1 MKTVR
6 DACQLQPNALSIR
19 LSDQIEQLDQ
29 LIDAEGDG
37 DAFFAKTHITQGMQD
52 LISEG
57 IARLPASP
65 RRPSSISSRPWAVAK
80 RICWSAS
87 GCWPSTRRCA

>member
-37 DAFFAKTHITQGMQD
+37 DAFFAKMLPAAGKKSNVCIVVSDLAATYDTGTKLINRALEDARQD
-52 LISEG
+52 LG
-57 IARLPASP
+57 R
-65 RRPSSISSRPWAVAK
+65 
-80 RICWSAS
+80 
-87 GCWPSTRRCA
+87 